1 MFESIKIY
9 KGENLDYKF
18 LAAQLVEY
26 GYERREMISET
37 CDFSMRGGI
46 IDIFPPT
53 FEGPV
58 RIELSGN
65 IVESIRSYSLLS
77 SETLEEHA
85 MVIVLPKLGIY
96 PKKKKIADLGEKI
109 PLVSFVDIQVND
121 YVVHVDH
128 GIGIFRGFKKINCLS
143 LKDGTV
149 DTERLLRLQ
158 DVNAADSGRECIKF
172 GEEEKENI
180 VIEYAD
186 NDKLYV
192 PIEEMHL
199 IQKYVAFER
208 RPPKLYKLGSKIW
221 KAVKERVKKGI
232 HSMAFELLEI
242 NAMRSKLD
250 GFRFSKDT
258 EWQAQFENNFL
269 FKETPDQLRSTA
281 EVKKDMESTKPM
293 DRLLCGDV
301 GYGKTEVALRAAF
314 KAVMDNKQVAM
325 LVPTTILAEQH
336 FITFKNRMKDFPV
349 MVEMVSR
356 FRTKSETGRILEEV
370 ENGTIDILIGTH
382 AILRKDIK
390 FKDLGLVIIDEEQR
404 FGVKDKEKL
413 KKVRLMVD
421 VLTLTATPIPRTLYM
436 SLMGVKDMS
445 IIETPPQDRLPV
457 EVIVAEYDDNL
468 IKKAIL
474 FEKKR
479 DGQVF
484 FVHNR
489 IEGIEKIADRI
500 SGLVPGVKVAL
511 AHGRMHS
518 KELEGIMREFMKG
531 GIDVLIS
538 TVIIE
543 SGIDIPNAN
552 TLIVNRS
559 DMFGLADLYQLKGR
573 VGRFKNKAHAYFLVP
588 RGHVLSRESERRL
601 DALERYKDL
610 GSGFKI
616 AMEDLEIRGAG
627 NLLGKE
633 QHGYI
638 SAIGFDLYCRILRE
652 AVNGLNKYAKN

>member
-1 MFESIKIY
+1 MFESIKIH
-9 KGENLDYKF
+9 KDEELDYNS
-18 LAAQLVEY
+18 LARRLVSY
-26 GYERREMISET
+26 GYERRGMISET
-37 CDFSMRGGI
+37 GDFSMRGGI

-53 FEGPV
+53 YEGPV

-65 IVESIRSYSLLS
+65 VVVSIRSYSLVS
-77 SETLEEHA
+77 SETIEEHA
-85 MVIVLPKLGIY
+85 MVIILPKLGIY
-96 PKKKKIADLGEKI
+96 PKKKKTAELGEKA
-109 PLVSFVDIQVND
+109 PLRSFVDIQVND

-128 GIGIFRGFKKINCLS
+128 GIGIFRGFKKM
-143 LKDGTV
+143 
-149 DTERLLRLQ
+149 R
-158 DVNAADSGRECIKF
+158 F

-186 NDKLYV
+186 KDKLYV

-199 IQKYVAFER
+199 IQKYLAFER
-208 RPPKLYKLGSKIW
+208 RPPKLYKLGGRMW

-232 HSMAFELLEI
+232 CSMAYELLEL
-242 NAMRSKLD
+242 NAMRSKLK
-250 GFRFSKDT
+250 GFSFSKDT
-258 EWQAQFENNFL
+258 EWQRDFENNFP
-269 FKETPDQLRSTA
+269 FKETVDQLRSTD
-281 EVKKDMESTKPM
+281 EVKRDMESTKPM

-314 KAVMDNKQVAM
+314 KAVADNKQVAI
-325 LVPTTILAEQH
+325 LVPTTLLAEQH
-336 FITFKNRMKDFPV
+336 FITFKDRMKDFPV
-349 MVEMVSR
+349 TVEMISR
-356 FRTKSETGRILEEV
+356 FRTKGETGRALKDV
-370 ENGTIDILIGTH
+370 ERGSIDILIGTH

-413 KKVRLMVD
+413 KKIRLMVD

-436 SLMGVKDMS
+436 SLMGIKDMS
-445 IIETPPQDRLPV
+445 IIETPPQNRLPV
-457 EVIVAEYDDNL
+457 EVIVSEYDDNL

-479 DGQVF
+479 NGQVF

-489 IEGIEKIADRI
+489 IEGIEKVAARI
-500 SGLVPGVKVAL
+500 SGLAPEAKVAL
-511 AHGRMHS
+511 AHGRMYP
-518 KELEGIMREFMKG
+518 KELENIMRGFMKG
-531 GIDVLIS
+531 SIDVLVS

-573 VGRFKNKAHAYFLVP
+573 VGRFTNKARAYFLVP
-588 RGHVLSRESERRL
+588 KGHVLSRESERRL

-652 AVNGLNKYAKN
+652 AADGINKNSKN

>member
-9 KGENLDYKF
+9 KGENLDYKS
-18 LAAQLVEY
+18 LAAQLVDY

-37 CDFSMRGGI
+37 GDFSMRGGI

-128 GIGIFRGFKKINCLS
+128 GIGIFRGFKKI
-143 LKDGTV
+143 
-149 DTERLLRLQ
+149 
-158 DVNAADSGRECIKF
+158 KF

-208 RPPKLYKLGSKIW
+208 RPPKLYKLGSKMW
-221 KAVKERVKKGI
+221 KAVKEKVKKGI

-258 EWQAQFENNFL
+258 EWQVQFENNFL

-356 FRTKSETGRILEEV
+356 FRTQSETGRILEEV
-370 ENGTIDILIGTH
+370 ENGAIDILIGTH

-588 RGHVLSRESERRL
+588 RGHILSRESERRL

>member
-1 MFESIKIY
+1 MFDSIKIY
-9 KGENLDYKF
+9 KGESIDYKA
-18 LAAQLVEY
+18 LASQLVDY
-26 GYERREMISET
+26 GYERREMISEQG
-37 CDFSMRGGI
+37 DFSMRGGI

-65 IVESIRSYSLLS
+65 IVESIRSYSPLS

-85 MVIVLPKLGIY
+85 MVIILPKLGIY
-96 PKKKKIADLGEKI
+96 PKKKRIELGEKV
-109 PLVSFVDIQVND
+109 PLASFVDIQLND

-128 GIGIFRGFKKINCLS
+128 GICIFRGFKKI
-143 LKDGTV
+143 
-149 DTERLLRLQ
+149 RF
-158 DVNAADSGRECIKF
+158 GR
-172 GEEEKENI
+172 EEKENI

-186 NDKLYV
+186 NDKLYI

-208 RPPKLYKLGSKIW
+208 RPPKLYKLGSKMW
-221 KAVKERVKKGI
+221 KAVKERVKKGVY
-232 HSMAFELLEI
+232 SMAFDLLEI
-242 NAMRSKLD
+242 NAMRSRLK
-250 GFRFSKDT
+250 GFEFSRDT
-258 EWQAQFENNFL
+258 EWQAQFENNFP
-269 FKETPDQLRSTA
+269 FKETPDQLRSTI
-281 EVKKDMESTKPM
+281 EVKKDMESAKPM

-314 KAVMDNKQVAM
+314 KAVMDNKQAAI

-336 FITFKNRMKDFPV
+336 FITFKDRMEDFPV
-349 MVEMVSR
+349 RVEMMSR
-356 FRTKSETGRILEEV
+356 FRTEGETRRILQDTESGAV
-370 ENGTIDILIGTH
+370 DILIGTH

-390 FKDLGLVIIDEEQR
+390 FKDLGIVIIDEEQR
-404 FGVKDKEKL
+404 FGVADKERL
-413 KKVRLMVD
+413 KKIRLLVD

-457 EVIVAEYDDNL
+457 EVIVSEYDDKL

-479 DGQVF
+479 NGQVF

-489 IEGIEKIADRI
+489 IEGIEKLADRI
-500 SGLVPGVKVAL
+500 AGLAPGVKIAV

-518 KELEGIMREFMKG
+518 KELEEIMRGFMKG
-531 GIDVLIS
+531 SIDVLIS

-559 DMFGLADLYQLKGR
+559 DMFGLADLYQLKGS
-573 VGRFKNKAHAYFLVP
+573 VGRFKNKAYAYFLVP
-588 RGHVLSRESERRL
+588 RGHVLSKESGRRL

-627 NLLGKE
+627 NLLGKQ

-638 SAIGFDLYCRILRE
+638 SAIGFDLYCRILKEIASSLLRSSSQ
-652 AVNGLNKYAKN
+652 

>member
-9 KGENLDYKF
+9 KGEDLDYKA
-18 LAAQLVEY
+18 LSAQLVEY
-26 GYERREMISET
+26 GYERRGMISET
-37 CDFSMRGGI
+37 GDFSMRGGI
-46 IDIFPPT
+46 IDIFPPA

-58 RIELSGN
+58 RIELSGSV
-65 IVESIRSYSLLS
+65 VESIKSYSLLS
-77 SETLEEHA
+77 SETMEEHA
-85 MVIVLPKLGIY
+85 MVIILPKFGIY
-96 PKKKKIADLGEKI
+96 PKKKKITESGEKI
-109 PLVSFVDIQVND
+109 PIASFVDIQLND

-128 GIGIFRGFKKINCLS
+128 GIGIFRGFKKI
-143 LKDGTV
+143 
-149 DTERLLRLQ
+149 
-158 DVNAADSGRECIKF
+158 KF

-180 VIEYAD
+180 VIEYAAG
-186 NDKLYV
+186 DKLYV
-192 PIEEMHL
+192 PVEEIHL

-208 RPPKLYKLGSKIW
+208 RPPKLYKLGSKMW
-221 KAVKERVKKGI
+221 KAVKERIKKGI
-232 HSMAFELLEI
+232 YSMAFELLEI
-242 NAMRSKLD
+242 NAVRSKLN
-250 GFRFSKDT
+250 GFSFSKDT
-258 EWQAQFENNFL
+258 DWQAQFENNFP
-269 FKETPDQLRSTA
+269 FKETPDQLRSTI
-281 EVKKDMESTKPM
+281 EVKKDMESAKPM

-314 KAVMDNKQVAM
+314 KAVMDNKQVAI
-325 LVPTTILAEQH
+325 LVPTTLLAEQH
-336 FITFKNRMKDFPV
+336 FITFKERIKDFPV
-349 MVEMVSR
+349 TVEMISR
-356 FRTKSETGRILEEV
+356 FRTKGETKRILEET
-370 ENGTIDILIGTH
+370 EKGSIDILIGTH

-413 KKVRLMVD
+413 KKIRLLVD

-457 EVIVAEYDDNL
+457 EVIVSEYDDSL

-479 DGQVF
+479 KGQVF
-484 FVHNR
+484 FVQNR
-489 IEGIEKIADRI
+489 IQGIEKIADRI
-500 SGLVPGVKVAL
+500 SGLAPEARVAV

-531 GIDVLIS
+531 NIDVLVS

-573 VGRFKNKAHAYFLVP
+573 VGRFKNKAYSYFLVP
-588 RGHVLSRESERRL
+588 RGHVLSKESERRL
-601 DALERYKDL
+601 GALERYKDL

-652 AVNGLNKYAKN
+652 AVDGLNKYSKN

>member
-9 KGENLDYKF
+9 KGENLDYKS
-18 LAAQLVEY
+18 LAAQLVDY

-37 CDFSMRGGI
+37 GDFSMRGGI

-85 MVIVLPKLGIY
+85 MVIVLPKLGVY

-121 YVVHVDH
+121 YIVHVDH
-128 GIGIFRGFKKINCLS
+128 GIGIFRGFKK
-143 LKDGTV
+143 
-149 DTERLLRLQ
+149 
-158 DVNAADSGRECIKF
+158 IKF

-192 PIEEMHL
+192 PIEEIHL

-208 RPPKLYKLGSKIW
+208 RPPKLYKLGSKMW

-258 EWQAQFENNFL
+258 EWQVQFENNFS
-269 FKETPDQLRSTA
+269 FKETPDQLQSTA

-356 FRTKSETGRILEEV
+356 FRTQSETGRILEEV
-370 ENGTIDILIGTH
+370 ENGAIDILIGTH

>member
-9 KGENLDYKF
+9 KGEKLDYKA
-18 LAAQLVEY
+18 LAAKLVEY
-26 GYERREMISET
+26 GYERRAMISET
-37 CDFSMRGGI
+37 GDFSMRGGI

-65 IVESIRSYSLLS
+65 IVESIRSCSLLS

-85 MVIVLPKLGIY
+85 MVIILPKLGIY
-96 PKKKKIADLGEKI
+96 PKKKKITDLGEKI
-109 PLVSFVDIQVND
+109 PLASFVDIQLND

-128 GIGIFRGFKKINCLS
+128 GIGRFKGFKKI
-143 LKDGTV
+143 KY
-149 DTERLLRLQ
+149 
-158 DVNAADSGRECIKF
+158 

-199 IQKYVAFER
+199 IQKYTAFER
-208 RPPKLYKLGSKIW
+208 RPPKLYKLGGKMW
-221 KAVKERVKKGI
+221 KAAKERAKKGI
-232 HSMAFELLEI
+232 YSMAFELLEL
-242 NAMRSKLD
+242 NAMRSRLA
-250 GFRFSKDT
+250 GFQFSKDA
-258 EWQAQFENNFL
+258 EWQVQFENNFP
-269 FKETPDQLRSTA
+269 FKETPDQLRSTI
-281 EVKKDMESTKPM
+281 EVKKDMEFAKPM

-314 KAVMDNKQVAM
+314 KAVMDNKQVAI
-325 LVPTTILAEQH
+325 LVPTTLLAEQH
-336 FITFKNRMKDFPV
+336 FITFKNRMKDFPIT
-349 MVEMVSR
+349 VEMMSR
-356 FRTKSETGRILEEV
+356 FRTQGEIKRILKGAKEGAV
-370 ENGTIDILIGTH
+370 DILIGTH
-382 AILRKDIK
+382 AILRKNME

-413 KKVRLMVD
+413 KKIRLMVD

-457 EVIVAEYDDNL
+457 EVVVSEYDDNL

-474 FEKKR
+474 FEKNRK
-479 DGQVF
+479 GQVF

-489 IEGIEKIADRI
+489 IQGIEKVADRI
-500 SGLVPGVKVAL
+500 SGLVPEAKVAI

-518 KELEGIMREFMKG
+518 KELEGVMKEFMKG
-531 GIDVLIS
+531 TIDVLIS

-543 SGIDIPNAN
+543 SGIDIPNTN

-573 VGRFKNKAHAYFLVP
+573 VGRFKNKAYAYFLVP
-588 RGHVLSRESERRL
+588 KGHVLSRESGRRL
-601 DALERYKDL
+601 EALERYKDL

-652 AVNGLNKYAKN
+652 AVDGLNKSK